1 MPILGFQVGNRL
13 VLEIRKAERFKN
25 FRLTTQ
31 GFWLYSPISI
41 FAFPVSV
48 LVTSKTANIFVVLG
62 GGLILT
68 LLTFLVYI
76 IQIYILQK
84 FKIINSFKPFY
95 FFLVPLVTGAARG
108 LLFYYLVDIL
118 GLTQPSNLNNR
129 VISSSFTT
137 VFWLTLSNYVISV
150 SRNFRYQYQAAV
162 HHFLMGDSRQEK
174 PGNLSDENKEVLENL
189 QKLLSNSVKNYLNK
203 NDPASFRSLS
213 SVLTEQINDQIRPL
227 SKRIFIRN
235 LSEYPLVKHKLLL
248 RDSLQ
253 KLDFSWRWFFLI
265 ITSLAVTSN
274 IAIRSL
280 PETIWRCIAF
290 LIPLYSIIYIYEKF
304 KQKNNNNKIAINIT
318 FLITSGI
325 VPVVASEY
333 FVQIL
338 EFDGNWIATLTISP
352 VAPVVMYVLALLN
365 LAQLDRKMIIETLH
379 NSKQVSELTLKGEIE
394 IEGAHIA
401 SYLHNT
407 LQSELLALS
416 KQLEVAAEEQDPYR
430 SAELLKKVTY
440 RVNRSLADDYKLFS
454 ESPLERLKTVIESWK
469 GILDITI
476 DLPEDLMAENRKNST
491 LVQTIEEVATNIS
504 RYDVATKL
512 HVSVKVKN
520 SGMIITFQSNGSGK
534 LVKSRGSGTT
544 WLNRIALSEWSIE
557 KNKTGTYLSIEI

>member
-1 MPILGFQVGNRL
+1 
-13 VLEIRKAERFKN
+13 
-25 FRLTTQ
+25 
-31 GFWLYSPISI
+31 
-41 FAFPVSV
+41 
-48 LVTSKTANIFVVLG
+48 
-62 GGLILT
+62 
-68 LLTFLVYI
+68 
-76 IQIYILQK
+76 
-84 FKIINSFKPFY
+84 
-95 FFLVPLVTGAARG
+95 
-108 LLFYYLVDIL
+108 
-118 GLTQPSNLNNR
+118 
-129 VISSSFTT
+129 
-137 VFWLTLSNYVISV
+137 
-150 SRNFRYQYQAAV
+150 
-162 HHFLMGDSRQEK
+162 
-174 PGNLSDENKEVLENL
+174 
-189 QKLLSNSVKNYLNK
+189 
-203 NDPASFRSLS
+203 
-213 SVLTEQINDQIRPL
+213 
-227 SKRIFIRN
+227 
-235 LSEYPLVKHKLLL
+235 
-248 RDSLQ
+248 
-253 KLDFSWRWFFLI
+253 
-265 ITSLAVTSN
+265 
-274 IAIRSL
+274 
-280 PETIWRCIAF
+280 
-290 LIPLYSIIYIYEKF
+290 
-304 KQKNNNNKIAINIT
+304 
-318 FLITSGI
+318 
-325 VPVVASEY
+325 
-333 FVQIL
+333 
-338 EFDGNWIATLTISP
+338 
-352 VAPVVMYVLALLN
+352 MYVLALLN